1 MKKFLVLTLALLLA
15 LAVAAPAMA
24 FTSNTSGNNG
34 AIPFELDIYLV
45 DYEDNDFF
53 GLTTLPATDRGYAK
67 NEVVAVIA
75 ELYVPKGE
83 DPADDEYGYDTIDFT
98 GDNVNFD
105 VTDNTKPLRT
115 VNVDKSKIKGADYTK
130 DDDAITIDIDEGD
143 LYNKS
148 KNVTYKWLAFAKVTG
163 DDASITFG
171 LRATG
176 TGFQDISQSEIQA
189 LSSTTGLDVGD
200 YFVIKDKV
208 TNGYTYTI
216 CEDDNDQPGDRLLI
230 ISVDKKYKTT
240 GLKVVIE
247 SGSGAGEYT
256 VVGLKNGK
264 IGFISGGSLVDD
276 DTHLYDDLMDIFE
289 DVFEDDFGFDFD
301 LMGGVVN
308 DDFFLDFLGS
318 DDIEVTVEIK
328 PWTAYV
334 SIPDVV
340 VIDPPKTGDAA
351 SVLGFVMVALAALA
365 AFAVKKVRA

>member
-83 DPADDEYGYDTIDFT
+83 DPGDDEYGYDTIDFT

-105 VTDNTKPLRT
+105 VTDNTRPLRT
-115 VNVDKSKIKGADYTK
+115 VNVDKSKLEKADYTK
-130 DDDAITIDIDEGD
+130 DDDAVTIAIEEGD

-176 TGFQDISQSEIQA
+176 TGFVDFEDNDLKAGID
-189 LSSTTGLDVGD
+189 LGD
-200 YFVIKDKV
+200 YFVIRKDLAD
-208 TNGYTYTI
+208 GHTYTI
-216 CEDDNDQPGDRLLI
+216 REDDNSGDKLFV
-230 ISVDKKYKTT
+230 ISVDKKYKST
-240 GLKVVIE
+240 GLEILLKDGT
-247 SGSGAGEYT
+247 SYTSYT
-256 VVGLKNGK
+256 VVGLKNGNL
-264 IGFISGGSLVDD
+264 GFIAEGAGTLEDD
-276 DTHLYDDLMDIFE
+276 KHIISDLMDIFE

-308 DDFFLDFLGS
+308 DDFFLDYLGS